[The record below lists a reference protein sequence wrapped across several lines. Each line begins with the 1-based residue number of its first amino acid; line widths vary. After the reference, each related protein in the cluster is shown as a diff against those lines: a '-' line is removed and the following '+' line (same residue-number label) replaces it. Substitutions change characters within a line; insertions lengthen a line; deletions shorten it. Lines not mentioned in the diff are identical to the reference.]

1 MQWQRYSETAPQV
14 GLYNNKADM
23 PTTIVSLLE
32 VDKSKERIATVKA
45 LFKQEVESE
54 TRSRRDIDVIYILV
68 MRLKHG

>member
-14 GLYNNKADM
+14 GLYNNKEDM

-54 TRSRRDIDVIYILV
+54 TRSRRDIDVIYYSW
-68 MRLKHG
+68 